1 MLSKRAI
8 VNAVI
13 KEWSWLVPSGM
24 PDTTNPEHL
33 EILRSVL
40 TEEFNIS
47 KYETDQFIFLLME
60 DALVPNP
67 NPKGRKK
74 MVTKAYA
81 ARWNKDQ
88 GGAAPEEDPEDDK
101 DSEED
106 STEEPEGFT
115 DEAPEGSPSEA
126 NIQADA
132 KKKIAAVEEQIKQ
145 PPLDDEQVA
154 NARKLVEKLKEWAT
168 AKTNAER
175 IAIMKELGTPPPDG
189 LGLIKRNDRG
199 TGTKK
204 FYVDPSTGLDYKAFG
219 EGTSMHKAMMAYD
232 ESDDGP
238 ILETLKQANMG
249 GKKTSP
255 MKALL
260 QDDRKTIPDPDNPG
274 EEIKNPRYG
283 KARTRKAEVKRETD
297 KDGNTTAVKIDGKT
311 YKKAADPD
319 GDSDESK
326 AMKKRLQENLHP
338 APMFS
343 EIYKND
349 PSGYKRA
356 VAAIQRHNALIDKV
370 DQVLAE
376 GGSLEVMDPLPGTA
390 PDSPENCK
398 KIKNA
403 ASQQLRDTIERL
415 FPEPITKAQQKIL
428 DKFDKLQDLDGE
440 EYEKAMMEL
449 MGDLAK
455 HPDTSS
461 GWADMVE
468 TFSYL
473 RALNNNKAAYLP
485 SAGNFPLGDLVAI
498 SDEEIDPENDTP
510 EEIASKIQAIQLGIE
525 NRSIKKESGGASSSS
540 KKVDLTEFS
549 GTTNAETGEEISGE
563 EVKEDCEEMTGAGYD
578 NIFNNDPADPALKN
592 EEQAIKDR
600 AKKYGVNLD
609 DPDYIKKK
617 DKAVNTAIN
626 TINKER
632 KKKGLKPLTPK
643 EEKLMR
649 RKMEALHDQGTV
661 FEKVYNENGT
671 GEGSSQLYTNESWKY
686 NEETGEVERD
696 ATDGDCKQCEVKF
709 AFNVG
714 FNHLGTPG
722 NKMPTRFHNVDKCA
736 VGEGIIA

>member
-8 VNAVI
+8 INEVI
-13 KEWSWLVPSGM
+13 KEWSWQVPSGM
-24 PDTTNPEHL
+24 PDATNPEHL

-40 TEEFNIS
+40 SEEFNIS
-47 KYETDQFIFLLME
+47 KYETDQFIFLLQEKRTYKDNPQNRALNRVGQPWGTKGTPSTGTE
-60 DALVPNP
+60 D
-67 NPKGRKK
+67 K
-74 MVTKAYA
+74 
-81 ARWNKDQ
+81 
-88 GGAAPEEDPEDDK
+88 PEEEP
-101 DSEED
+101 
-106 STEEPEGFT
+106 TEEPEGFT

-126 NIQADA
+126 TIQKDA
-132 KKKIAAVEEQIKQ
+132 KKKIAAVEAQIPGTLDKEQ
-145 PPLDDEQVA
+145 EA
-154 NARKLVEKLKEWAT
+154 AARKLIEKLKEWAE

-199 TGTKK
+199 TDTKK

-219 EGTSMHKAMMAYD
+219 EKSSLHKAMMAYD
-232 ESDDGP
+232 EAEDPP
-238 ILETLKQANMG
+238 ILDTLKQANMG

-260 QDDRKTIPDPDNPG
+260 QDKRKTIPDPDNPG
-274 EEIKNPRYG
+274 EEMDNPRFG
-283 KARTRKAEVKRETD
+283 KVRTRKAKVERITD
-297 KDGNTTAVKIDGKT
+297 DKGNTTAVKIDGKT
-311 YKKAADPD
+311 YKKVPDPN

-326 AMKKRLQENLHP
+326 ALKKKLQENLHP
-338 APMFS
+338 APRFS
-343 EIYKND
+343 EVYEND

-356 VAAIQRHNALIDKV
+356 LAAIKRHNALIDKV
-370 DQVLAE
+370 DQVLVE
-376 GGSLEVMDPLPGTA
+376 GGSLEVIDPLPGTK

-403 ASQQLRDTIERL
+403 ASQQLRDKIEEL
-415 FPEPITKAQQKIL
+415 FPKPLTKAHKKIL
-428 DKFDKLQDLDGE
+428 AKFDKLQGLDGE
-440 EYEKAMMEL
+440 EYEKAMLEL
-449 MGDLAK
+449 MGDLNK
-455 HPDTSS
+455 HPDSSS

-549 GTTNAETGEEISGE
+549 GTTDPDGNEITGE
-563 EVKEDCEEMTGAGYD
+563 EVKEDCEAMTTTGYD
-578 NIFNNDPADPALKN
+578 AIFNNDPADPALKN
-592 EEQAIKDR
+592 EEQAIQDR
-600 AKKYGVNLD
+600 AKKYGVDINSD
-609 DPDYIKKK
+609 KYKEKRT
-617 DKAVNTAIN
+617 KAVNTAIN

-632 KKKGLKPLTPK
+632 AKQKPPNNKPLTPK

-649 RKMEALHDQGTV
+649 RKLDALHDQGTV

-671 GEGSSQLYTNESWKY
+671 GEGATQLYTNESWSY
-686 NEETGEVERD
+686 NEKTGEVERD

-736 VGEGIIA
+736 VAEGII